1 VLPLKKREF
10 DLQHNV
16 SAAATGGSLV
26 QDLMFRDLHALIIK
40 CSDFKRV
47 NSLVNNAGQLSHLD
61 HLDAILAEWAKRD
74 APYSRKNPALFA
86 TRSALRLVKEW
97 VTRVVGVP
105 ELESSAVCDPMQRH
119 NFSGSHQ
126 AAIERVLLQQRCAV
140 SEWLK
145 HENSNKDLFDAIK
158 KKFEAACD
166 ASGSGDEQQVS
177 VVAIHFA
184 CALRSAC
191 DV

>member
-1 VLPLKKREF
+1 
-10 DLQHNV
+10 
-16 SAAATGGSLV
+16 
-26 QDLMFRDLHALIIK
+26 MFHDLHELILK

-47 NSLVNNAGQLSHLD
+47 NSSVSNADQLSHLD
-61 HLDAILAEWAKRD
+61 HLDAILATWAKRD
-74 APYSRKNPALFA
+74 ALYSRKNPALFT

-105 ELESSAVCDPMQRH
+105 ELESSGDPMLRH

-126 AAIERVLLQQRCAV
+126 AAIKRVLLQQRCAV

-145 HENSNKDLFDAIK
+145 YENSNKDLFDAIK

-177 VVAIHFA
+177 VITTHVA
-184 CALRSAC
+184 CALRTAR